1 MVVAQA
7 IQNRMS
13 EKLTIH
19 TGDCRAVLS
28 TLAADSIDACV
39 TSPPYFGL
47 REYDHEFQIGTEAT
61 VTEFVNNLC
70 DIMDGVRRVLKPDGT
85 LWLNIGDGYC
95 NTNGYQRSKKG
106 WDRTAREGAQANDRD
121 LKDLLNEGYKVKDVL
136 GVPWR
141 FAFEM
146 QRRGWYLRQDIVWSK
161 PNPMPENV
169 FDRCTKSHEFI
180 FLFSKSKKYYFDLN
194 AIKTQSSDGSLAN
207 PRSVWTVPVSRF
219 RGAHFA
225 TYPPELIE
233 PCVLAGCPEGGT
245 VLDPF
250 AGSGTTAGVAI
261 ANNRRSVLIEANADY
276 VDLINQRVDEIA
288 GLKNNPLFDF
298 E

>member
-1 MVVAQA
+1 
-7 IQNRMS
+7 MS
-13 EKLTIH
+13 NKLSIL
-19 TGDCRAVLS
+19 TGDCNVLLD
-28 TLAADSIDACV
+28 TLDENSVDCCV

-70 DIMDGVRRVLKPDGT
+70 DIMEGVRRVLKPDGT

-121 LKDLLNEGYKVKDVL
+121 LKHLLNEGYKVKDVL
-136 GVPWR
+136 GVPWK

-180 FLFSKSKKYYFDLN
+180 FLFSKSKKYYFDLT

-219 RGAHFA
+219 AGAHFA

-233 PCVLAGCPEGGT
+233 PCILAGCPEGGT

-261 ANNRRSVLIEANADY
+261 ANNRRAVLIEANANY
-276 VDLINQRVDEIA
+276 VDLINRRVDEIA
-288 GLKNNPLFDF
+288 GLKANPLFTF

>member
-1 MVVAQA
+1 
-7 IQNRMS
+7 MS
-13 EKLTIH
+13 EKLTIL
-19 TGDCRAVLS
+19 TGDCKVLLD
-28 TLAADSIDACV
+28 TLDENSVDCCV

-47 REYDHEFQIGTEAT
+47 REYDHEFQIGTEST

-70 DIMDGVRRVLKPDGT
+70 DIMEGVRRVLKPEGT

-136 GVPWR
+136 GVPWK

-180 FLFSKSKKYYFDLN
+180 FLFSKSKKYYFDLT

-219 RGAHFA
+219 SGAHFA

-233 PCVLAGCPEGGT
+233 PCILAGCPEGGT

-261 ANNRRSVLIEANADY
+261 ANNRRAVLIEANANY
-276 VDLINQRVDEIA
+276 VDLINRRVDEIA
-288 GLKNNPLFDF
+288 GLKANPLFTF

>member
-1 MVVAQA
+1 
-7 IQNRMS
+7 MS
-13 EKLTIH
+13 EKLTIL
-19 TGDCRAVLS
+19 TGDCKVLLD
-28 TLAADSIDACV
+28 TLDENSVDCCV

-47 REYDHEFQIGTEAT
+47 REYDHEFQIGTEST

-70 DIMDGVRRVLKPDGT
+70 DIMEGVRRVLKPEGT

-136 GVPWR
+136 GVPWK

-180 FLFSKSKKYYFDLN
+180 FLFSKSKKYYFDLT

-219 RGAHFA
+219 SGAHFA

-233 PCVLAGCPEGGT
+233 PCILAGCPPGGT

-261 ANNRRSVLIEANADY
+261 ANNRRAVLIEANANY
-276 VDLINQRVDEIA
+276 VDLINRRVDEIA
-288 GLKNNPLFDF
+288 GLKANPLFTF

>member
-1 MVVAQA
+1 
-7 IQNRMS
+7 MS

-19 TGDCRAVLS
+19 TGDCRSVLS
-28 TLAADSIDACV
+28 TLEADSIDTCV

-70 DIMDGVRRVLKPDGT
+70 DIMEGVRRVLKPDGT

-146 QRRGWYLRQDIVWSK
+146 QQRGWYLRQDIVWSK

-180 FLFSKSKKYYFDLN
+180 FLFSKSKKYYFDLG
-194 AIKTQSSDGSLAN
+194 AIKTQSPDGSLAN

-219 RGAHFA
+219 SGAHFA

-261 ANNRRSVLIEANADY
+261 ANNRRAVMIEANADY
-276 VDLINQRVDEIA
+276 VDLIHQRVDEIA
-288 GLKNNPLFDF
+288 GLKANPLFTF

>member
-19 TGDCRAVLS
+19 TGDCRTVLS
-28 TLAADSIDACV
+28 TMAADSIDTCV

-61 VTEFVNNLC
+61 VKEFVNNLC